1 MSERITP
8 HKLVSIAYTIRDS
21 RGDIVEHSELPIS
34 YIHGLN
40 DEQLFPKIERALDG
54 LSVDEHAEVHLLA
67 SEAFGERDP
76 DLTFTDQIENAPEEL
91 RFVGAELDAE
101 SDNGEVLH
109 FRVTHING
117 DEITI
122 DANHPLAGEDVTF
135 VLRVTE
141 VRDPTLEEISE
152 IGDTVVH

>member
-1 MSERITP
+1 VTSLNT
-8 HKLVSIAYTIRDS
+8 A
-21 RGDIVEHSELPIS
+21 S
-34 YIHGLN
+34 YRFPTS
-40 DEQLFPKIERALDG
+40 FPKIERALDG
-54 LSVDEHAEVHLLA
+54 LSVDERAEVHLLA

-101 SDNGEVLH
+101 SDSGEVLH

-135 VLRVTE
+135 VVRVTE
-141 VRDPTLEEISE
+141 VRDPTLEEIVE

>member
-1 MSERITP
+1 MSERVTP

-21 RGDIVEHSELPIS
+21 HGEIVEHSDVPIS

-40 DEQLFPKIERALDG
+40 DEQLFRKIEQALEG
-54 LSVDEHAEVHLLA
+54 LAVDEKVEVHLLA

-76 DLTFTDQIENAPEEL
+76 DLMFTDQIDNAPEEL
-91 RFVGAELDAE
+91 RYVGAELDAE

-109 FRVTHING
+109 FRVTHIKD

-152 IGDTVVH
+152 IGDIVVH

>member
-1 MSERITP
+1 MS
-8 HKLVSIAYTIRDS
+8 
-21 RGDIVEHSELPIS
+21 
-34 YIHGLN
+34 GL
-40 DEQLFPKIERALDG
+40 
-54 LSVDEHAEVHLLA
+54 
-67 SEAFGERDP
+67 
-76 DLTFTDQIENAPEEL
+76 
-91 RFVGAELDAE
+91 LDAE

-109 FRVTHING
+109 FRVTHIND

>member
-1 MSERITP
+1 M
-8 HKLVSIAYTIRDS
+8 
-21 RGDIVEHSELPIS
+21 
-34 YIHGLN
+34 
-40 DEQLFPKIERALDG
+40 
-54 LSVDEHAEVHLLA
+54 
-67 SEAFGERDP
+67 
-76 DLTFTDQIENAPEEL
+76 
-91 RFVGAELDAE
+91 
-101 SDNGEVLH
+101 LH

-141 VRDPTLEEISE
+141 IRDPTLEEIAE